1 MRRILTWASVWVC
14 STLGFVLVAQGATK
28 PPSALLGKSVLLSWQ
43 EARMER
49 RTGAPSF
56 HTVTGTIKLTIYI
69 GADGHVFNR
78 YANITNSQTFQ
89 NDQVAGE
96 NRVGRPWQFDG
107 ASMSTITP
115 FGSVN
120 GKPSAARHIT
130 VTFRDGFTQCSVS
143 STWAKENGAETSL
156 TVTPVDHSQVE
167 TQSISTAA
175 TSCVVQSG
183 NVFGAR

>member
-1 MRRILTWASVWVC
+1 M
-14 STLGFVLVAQGATK
+14 
-28 PPSALLGKSVLLSWQ
+28 
-43 EARMER
+43 
-49 RTGAPSF
+49 
-56 HTVTGTIKLTIYI
+56 GTIKLTIYVS
-69 GADGHVFNR
+69 ADGHVFNR
-78 YANITNSQTFQ
+78 YGNITSGQTFQ

-96 NRVGRPWQFDG
+96 SRGGRPWQFDG

-130 VTFRDGFTQCSVS
+130 VNFRDGFTQCSVS

-156 TVTPVDHSQVE
+156 TVSPDHGQVE
-167 TQSISTAA
+167 TQSISSSA

-183 NVFGAR
+183 NVFGAK